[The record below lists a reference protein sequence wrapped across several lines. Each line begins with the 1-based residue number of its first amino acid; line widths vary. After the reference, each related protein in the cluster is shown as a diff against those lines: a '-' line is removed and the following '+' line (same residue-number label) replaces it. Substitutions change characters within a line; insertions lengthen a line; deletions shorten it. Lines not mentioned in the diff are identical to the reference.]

1 LTILDAR
8 SILIDRSYAVGSSN
22 RAFHLVNGR
31 IACGSM
37 VHFDLFSQKICT
49 VCKFFVKKIGSSAL
63 PEPAL
68 SVVEWGDIRHQPGSP
83 DAGQHWTFRGVRSC
97 RGVRGPNAH
106 RGTPVNDM
114 RYAVT
119 DPEEH
124 FASGRVEDTSS
135 FARNLGSLSPNFV
148 QTKQKYHAAAGES
161 GRSSKT
167 NAWFDHPLRNS
178 CE

>member
-135 FARNLGSLSPNFV
+135 FAQKNSRCEFFCANEKKCTTLPQANLAFIWL
-148 QTKQKYHAAAGES
+148 
-161 GRSSKT
+161 
-167 NAWFDHPLRNS
+167 NAQFDRPPRNS
-178 CE
+178 R